1 MAAREAGKKLRAGWE
16 REPEHVTMGGILVAL
31 AAVNDYTGWEAR
43 IRLATQG
50 IPHARV
56 YTCGMIAVLTAPVCG
71 GRSQAWYLLLANGWL
86 SGKRKGIS
94 LALQIAGEDFGTSPA
109 PESQRKAKTNAY
121 TTLVVSEVG
130 IPCTT
135 SNTPSAAIC
144 PVAFG
149 FMTEPVCRVP
159 PLKALQHHGETMED
173 RNLTGPHLFIIMLGG
188 CAHLIAPAVMRGG
201 RQPAVCKG

>member
-1 MAAREAGKKLRAGWE
+1 
-16 REPEHVTMGGILVAL
+16 MGGILVAL

-130 IPCTT
+130 MPCTT

-159 PLKALQHHGETMED
+159 PLGALMIQVQEPELPPVPGS
-173 RNLTGPHLFIIMLGG
+173 GPPGSEPPH
-188 CAHLIAPAVMRGG
+188 PG
-201 RQPAVCKG
+201 RYGLVVQSSSCCLSL